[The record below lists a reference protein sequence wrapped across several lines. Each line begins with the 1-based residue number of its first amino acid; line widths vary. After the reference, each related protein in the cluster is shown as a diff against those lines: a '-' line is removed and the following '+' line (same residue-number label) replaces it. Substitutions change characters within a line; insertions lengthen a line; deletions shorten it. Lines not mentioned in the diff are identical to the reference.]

1 MSLIWR
7 RGLQL
12 GRRGTADTQWQ
23 SGRGEGGGG
32 EGRERERERKRER
45 EREPAKLSSCAAQLI
60 FQVRSVAPEK
70 PRLRHSLPAG
80 GVTITPE
87 SL

>member
-32 EGRERERERKRER
+32 EGRERERGR